1 MTRSYRLIMRIQ
13 KNGSTKKLA
22 KLDFSELAQRFIVN
36 NNLIKMKIRL
46 IMMGKTSENW
56 LKEGIERYFGRMRR
70 YLPFEVKVIPDIKN
84 AGKMSSDAIKQ
95 QEGDAILKSVNNS
108 DLLVLLDEN
117 GKMFSSK
124 EFAGFI
130 EKQMISGCR
139 HLVFVIGGAWGVS
152 GEVVHRTDQRVSLSP
167 MTFSH
172 QMVRLVFAEQLYRAM
187 SIINNEPYHHD

>member
-1 MTRSYRLIMRIQ
+1 
-13 KNGSTKKLA
+13 
-22 KLDFSELAQRFIVN
+22 
-36 NNLIKMKIRL
+36 MKIRL
-46 IMMGKTSENW
+46 IMTGKTSDKW
-56 LKEGIERYFGRMRR
+56 LKEGIEQYFGRISR
-70 YLPFEVKVIPDIKN
+70 YLPFDVKVIPDIKN
-84 AGKMSSDAIKQ
+84 AGKMSAEAVKQ
-95 QEGDAILKSVNNS
+95 QEGEAILRSVDNS
-108 DLLVLLDEN
+108 DRMVLLDEN
-117 GKMFSSK
+117 GKMLSSR

-152 GEVVHRTDQRVSLSP
+152 EEVVRRADQKISLSP